1 MKFTMVT
8 RNAAAKED
16 PGRPVNLKLPAA
28 VSGGLLCLC
37 VIFFSLHLAVN
48 ACAGDRDNQSPEKKI
63 VDLVNRA
70 RLKGARCGSRY
81 FKPARP
87 VVWNAVLAQASHK
100 HSRDMAGGEFMG
112 HTGSDDSRPGDRIGQ
127 LGYRW
132 MSYGENVCEGYST
145 PEEAVKAW
153 LKSREHCENIMNPG
167 FREAG
172 AASARG
178 AGRVYWTLVLATPES
193 RSSMSRLW

>member
-1 MKFTMVT
+1 VKFAVLTQ
-8 RNAAAKED
+8 NAPAKNDSGRAA
-16 PGRPVNLKLPAA
+16 NLRLPA
-28 VSGGLLCLC
+28 VISGWLLCLC
-37 VIFFSLHLAVN
+37 VLLFPPCLSGDAF
-48 ACAGDRDNQSPEKKI
+48 AGDRDNQAPEKRA
-63 VDLVNRA
+63 VDLVNKA
-70 RLKGARCGSRY
+70 RLKGGRCGSRY
-81 FKPARP
+81 FKPAKP
-87 VVWNAVLAQASHK
+87 VAWNAILAQASHK

-132 MSYGENVCEGYST
+132 MSYGENVCEGYAT

-153 LKSREHCENIMNPG
+153 LKSREHCENIMNPV

-172 AASARG
+172 AAFARG

-193 RSSMSRLW
+193 RSRISP